1 MGWANW
7 LILLP
12 VYTLGLLF
20 NVMLLKS
27 LWTVFKEQRSAIAAD
42 PEFKKKLVRNL
53 AGNVAAYVSLGFVF
67 CLGWLDGGVSGGVIA
82 TASVLVVAALV
93 LAGWAIK
100 SAWVKSA

>member
-1 MGWANW
+1 MRWANW

-27 LWTVFKEQRSAIAAD
+27 LWTVFKEQRGAIAAD
-42 PEFKKKLVRNL
+42 PEFMKKLVRNL
-53 AGNVAAYVSLGFVF
+53 AGNVAAYMTLGLVF
-67 CLGWLDGGVSGGVIA
+67 YLGWLGGGVPGGVIA
-82 TASVLVVAALV
+82 TALVLVAAALV